1 MGLYSALARPVLF
14 GLPAETAHH
23 VGLNAVRLGLARSPA
38 VTGLETTVF
47 GVHFPNPVGL
57 AAGFDKDAVAVD
69 RWAGLGFGFVEVGT
83 VTWHAQPGNP
93 KPRLFRLP
101 AERALINRLGFNNS
115 GAEAMA
121 RRLESA
127 RPGIPLGV
135 NIGKSKV
142 TPIEEADADYLASFK
157 LLAPFADYVVVNVSS
172 PNTPG
177 LRALQERPR
186 LTSLLSTLRD
196 ARPETPLLVK
206 VAPDLSLNE
215 LDDVVA
221 VAGETG
227 LSGIV
232 ATNTTVARPLAKDPG
247 IEGGLSGAPLR
258 EMADT
263 ALEHLAV
270 QSPPS
275 LALVGVGGVM
285 SASDA
290 ARKLRLGASLVQVY
304 TGFVYGGPGF
314 ATEVCRDLAS
324 ALARKHDAA
333 HDHALGE

>member
-1 MGLYSALARPVLF
+1 MWC
-14 GLPAETAHH
+14 
-23 VGLNAVRLGLARSPA
+23 AVS
-38 VTGLETTVF
+38 GLERTVF
-47 GVHFPNPVGL
+47 GVHFPNPIGL

-69 RWAGLGFGFVEVGT
+69 KWAGLGFGFVEVGT
-83 VTWHAQPGNP
+83 VTWHPQPGNP
-93 KPRLFRLP
+93 KPRMFRLP

-142 TPIEEADADYLASFK
+142 VELEAAAADYLASFR

-177 LRALQERPR
+177 LRQLQERPR
-186 LTSLLSTLRD
+186 LTALLSTLRE

-206 VAPDLSLNE
+206 VAPDLTLNE

-221 VAGETG
+221 VAVETG
-227 LSGIV
+227 LAGIV
-232 ATNTTVARPLAKDPG
+232 ATNTTVSRPLHRDPG

-270 QSPPS
+270 QAPAG
-275 LALVGVGGVM
+275 LGLVGVGGVM
-285 SASDA
+285 SGQDA
-290 ARKLRLGASLVQVY
+290 QRKLRLGASLVQVY

-314 ATEVCRDLAS
+314 ATEVCRGLVS
-324 ALARKHDAA
+324 ALAGKDDAA
-333 HDHALGE
+333 HDHALGQ